1 VALECLRCHNC
12 ESGRGCARGIATT
25 DPELVDL
32 MTIEWGSN
40 RISNMYYAWSWIL
53 KEILRRLGLKSIR
66 ELVGRT
72 DTLAHLDYFDG
83 PVDDDLRRRD

>member
-1 VALECLRCHNC
+1 
-12 ESGRGCARGIATT
+12 
-25 DPELVDL
+25 
-32 MTIEWGSN
+32 
-40 RISNMYYAWSWIL
+40 MYYAWSWIL

>member
-1 VALECLRCHNC
+1 LALECLRCHNC

-32 MTIEWGSN
+32 MTIDWGSN
-40 RISNMYYAWSWIL
+40 RISNMYYSWSKIL

-72 DTLAHLDYFDG
+72 DTLAHLDYFDR
-83 PVDDDLRRRD
+83 PVDDDLRR